1 MAQINV
7 KASLR
12 EIIALVLAV
21 AGLAVYIVTSTTGY
35 LAGTAMNVPPIVL
48 TVVAVAALVVDIAL
62 GSRLPAV
69 VRDLCV
75 VGASALLA
83 ASIALFVMAR
93 VTLAAD
99 VYFIPVNYP
108 AAEAD
113 ALHISI
119 AGVVCYLLA
128 DIALIVEAFAAS
140 RVERATIVVEPVAA

>member
-35 LAGTAMNVPPIVL
+35 LAGTAMNVLPIVL

-128 DIALIVEAFAAS
+128 DIALIAEAFAAS

>member
-35 LAGTAMNVPPIVL
+35 LAGTAMNVLPIVL

-83 ASIALFVMAR
+83 ASIALFVMTR

-140 RVERATIVVEPVAA
+140 RVERATIVVEPAAA

>member
-35 LAGTAMNVPPIVL
+35 LAGTAMNVLPIVL

-108 AAEAD
+108 AAEAG

-128 DIALIVEAFAAS
+128 DVALIVEAFAAS
-140 RVERATIVVEPVAA
+140 RVERATIVVEPAAA

>member
-12 EIIALVLAV
+12 EIIALVLVV

-35 LAGTAMNVPPIVL
+35 LAGTAMNVLPIVL

-62 GSRLPAV
+62 GSRLSAV

>member
-35 LAGTAMNVPPIVL
+35 LAGTAMNVLPIVL

-83 ASIALFVMAR
+83 ASIALFVMSR

-128 DIALIVEAFAAS
+128 DIALIVEAFAAR
-140 RVERATIVVEPVAA
+140 RVERATIVVEPAAA

>member
-35 LAGTAMNVPPIVL
+35 LAGTAMNVLPIVL

-83 ASIALFVMAR
+83 ASIALFVMVR

-140 RVERATIVVEPVAA
+140 RVERATIVVEPAAA

>member
-7 KASLR
+7 KVSLR

-35 LAGTAMNVPPIVL
+35 LAGTAMNVLPIVL

-128 DIALIVEAFAAS
+128 DIALIVEAFAVR
-140 RVERATIVVEPVAA
+140 RVERATIVVEPAAA

>member
-35 LAGTAMNVPPIVL
+35 LAGTAMNVLPIVL

-119 AGVVCYLLA
+119 AGVAC
-128 DIALIVEAFAAS
+128 
-140 RVERATIVVEPVAA
+140 

>member
-35 LAGTAMNVPPIVL
+35 LAGTAMNVLPIVL

-75 VGASALLA
+75 VGASVLLA
-83 ASIALFVMAR
+83 ASIALFVMSR

-128 DIALIVEAFAAS
+128 DIALIVEAFAAR
-140 RVERATIVVEPVAA
+140 RVERATIVVEPAAA